1 MSIWMPHRHLSSKV
15 YNAALSFI
23 PAKFDSLSSGSD
35 PGKGFPWPLSCWAL
49 PLTLSSSSTLNEN
62 SFFILI
68 QKINP
73 STCKEC
79 QLFSYS
85 CRVNLQNRNICYQ
98 LQGCHIHIRKKSL
111 LFCGGV
117 WPHPWHVKVPGL
129 GIKPAPWQQPKWLQ
143 WQRWVI
149 NLLYHK
155 GTPKVTAFWVLKNIS
170 VEEGVSISIS

>member
-1 MSIWMPHRHLSSKV
+1 MQQCLAEAKTESIPVICPQSS
-15 YNAALSFI
+15 
-23 PAKFDSLSSGSD
+23 
-35 PGKGFPWPLSCWAL
+35 
-49 PLTLSSSSTLNEN
+49 
-62 SFFILI
+62 
-68 QKINP
+68 P

-170 VEEGVSISIS
+170 VEEGVSISISWFFQNSSLQFKSHIIMPEAGRSGETTIRIQVSYKNVTFYGPFLE